1 MNEFKEVT
9 AENLR
14 LIRGQTGKNQTEIAD
29 LLGIPINA
37 VSKIESGK
45 RGLSDTEKSLLDLY
59 FFGKMPFEITN
70 HSLVKGILE
79 FTPLQWRVICIIA
92 TKRGMKPAAWI
103 ADRIRD
109 YLAFNQEAREIAEEH
124 AKEDQPRSLSLVAEE
139 ETPYRTDGN
148 GNNNHATSGNS

>member
-14 LIRGQTGKNQTEIAD
+14 FIRGQNGKNQSDIAE
-29 LLGIPINA
+29 LLGITQTA
-37 VSKIESGK
+37 VSKIEK
-45 RGLSDTEKSLLDLY
+45 NQRTLSDTEKSLLDLY

-124 AKEDQPRSLSLVAEE
+124 AKEDQPRSLSLVAED

-148 GNNNHATSGNS
+148 GSESGKA

>member
-1 MNEFKEVT
+1 MNEFKEVS

-14 LIRGQTGKNQTEIAD
+14 QIRAKNGKNQAEIAE

-59 FFGKMPFEITN
+59 FFGKMPFEITD
-70 HSLVKGILE
+70 HSLVRGILE

-109 YLAFNQEAREIAEEH
+109 YLAFNQEAREIAEER
-124 AKEDQPRSLSLVAEE
+124 AKDDHPGSLSLVAEE
-139 ETPYRTDGN
+139 PPPYRTDGN
-148 GNNNHATSGNS
+148 GNTNHGSGEK